1 MQGADSLMPTLDI
14 SDDYLIFDNLQTVTI
29 TNPDGRSLVVANCLM
44 QGVDNILTDLGD
56 GSLGYRTFTTWHMW
70 RKPLTMAAAAGIK
83 WSTDGKI
90 KWNNNGYLGW
100 MSSVLV
106 PQLNCKIV
114 DSRGV
119 AWWAS
124 AVNLDV
130 WGNKYQ
136 IEAEAESGTLQQ
148 EIILP

>member
-1 MQGADSLMPTLDI
+1 MPTLDV
-14 SDDYLIFDNLQTVTI
+14 SDDYLIFDNLQTVTV
-29 TNPDGRSLVVANCLM
+29 TNPDGESLVVPYCLM

-56 GSLGYRTFTTWHMW
+56 GTLGYRTFTTWHMW
-70 RKPLTMAAAAGIK
+70 RKPLTKPTVNNSVCWSAGNAILTGSAGGRLL
-83 WSTDGKI
+83 WGSPP
-90 KWNNNGYLGW
+90 
-100 MSSVLV
+100 SRVFV

-136 IEAEAESGTLQQ
+136 IEAEAEAGTIQQ

>member
-1 MQGADSLMPTLDI
+1 MPTLDV
-14 SDDYLIFDNLQTVTI
+14 SDDYLVFDNLQTVTL
-29 TNPDGRSLVVANCLM
+29 TNPDGESLVVPHCLM

-56 GSLGYRTFTTWHMW
+56 GTLGYRTFTTWHLW
-70 RKPLTMAAAAGIK
+70 RKPLTHAARVKWTADGEIK
-83 WSTDGKI
+83 TGGLS
-90 KWNNNGYLGW
+90 YLAW
-100 MSSVLV
+100 QKPHVFV

-136 IEAEAESGTLQQ
+136 IEAEAEAGTVQQ